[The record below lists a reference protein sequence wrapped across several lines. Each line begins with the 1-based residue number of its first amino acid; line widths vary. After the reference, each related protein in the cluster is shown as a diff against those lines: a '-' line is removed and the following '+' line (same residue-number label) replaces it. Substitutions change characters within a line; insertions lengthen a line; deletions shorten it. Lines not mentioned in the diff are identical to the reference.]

1 MSTIQDVINPITI
14 KNYIRDQWDNAI
26 ARVVGLGLLVQ
37 KGHVRKHTGGDPG
50 SEWPVYVG
58 QSNILTTHYDQDVSA
73 EYKPIRRH
81 ERAILD
87 WGQKSAFE
95 RLSKGAMKRNGGEA
109 ALVRY
114 GTETVP
120 NMIRDLIAQGT
131 QSPSTGK
138 GSLSAD
144 LIALDGGT
152 YSGSGLPLY
161 GFPSIFKF
169 DTSSTAKET
178 TVTSGSTY
186 AGLSLESTG
195 LGSDILSDTVW
206 TPKGINTH
214 AASAWSLNTAT
225 NGLATSSG
233 DRYAVFEIL
242 SYAINELSYDPA
254 DEKFRP
260 DCGIMDKLHF
270 LILRN
275 ALGDK
280 QKFWLKTNDDSGKVF
295 GGGTSTEYAMHD
307 GLPFYQDRNMPA
319 STTYI
324 TNFDQIWL
332 DYLPQLAPIAGD
344 KSPVKKSKAGGDGGP
359 RKGGLAHPALD
370 IFDVEVDYDRNRRGV
385 AVSVTADLKYR
396 INPRYQGKIADF
408 S

>member
-14 KNYIRDQWDNAI
+14 ANYIKSEWDNAI
-26 ARVVGLGLLVQ
+26 NRVVALGLLVQ
-37 KGHVRKHTGGDPG
+37 KGNVRKHTGGDPG
-50 SEWPVYVG
+50 SEWPIYVG
-58 QSNILTTHYDQDVSA
+58 QSNIQTTHYDQDVSA
-73 EYKPIRRH
+73 EYKPMRRH

-87 WGQKSAFE
+87 WAQKSAFE
-95 RLSKGAMKRNGGEA
+95 RLSKGAMKRNGGDA

-114 GTETVP
+114 AQETVP

-131 QSPSTGK
+131 QTPSTGR

-144 LIALDGGT
+144 LISLDGAT
-152 YSGSGLPLY
+152 YAGSGLPLY

-169 DTSSTAKET
+169 DTGATGKEAD
-178 TVTSGSTY
+178 VTSGATY

-195 LGSDILSDTVW
+195 LGSDVLSDNVW

-214 AASAWSLNTAT
+214 SAAGWSLDTST
-225 NGLATSSG
+225 NGLATASG

-242 SYAINELSYDPA
+242 TYAINEVSYDPT

-260 DCGIMDKLHF
+260 DCGIMDKLSY
-270 LILRN
+270 LVLRN

-280 QKFWLKTNDDSGKVF
+280 QKFWLKTSEDSGKVF
-295 GGGTSTEYAMHD
+295 GGGTSAEYAMHD
-307 GLPFYQDRNMPA
+307 GIPFYQDRNMA
-319 STTYI
+319 ANSVYV
-324 TNFDQIWL
+324 TNFDQVWL
-332 DYLPQLAPIAGD
+332 DYLPQLAAISGD
-344 KSPVKKSKAGGDGGP
+344 KAPIKKGKAGGDGGP

-370 IFDVEVDYDRNRRGV
+370 IFDIEVDYDRNRRGV
-385 AVSVTADLKYR
+385 AVSVTSDLKFR
-396 INPRYQGKIADF
+396 INPRYQAKVADF